1 MISREELAQVARLAG
16 LDLSVEELE
25 RLARDL
31 TTILD
36 YVARLD
42 ELDLGVSPAVS
53 HETERATPLRADRVA
68 PKEAR
73 TAALIPVPTTAAG
86 LIRVPKVLT

>member
-1 MISREELAQVARLAG
+1 MISREEFAQVARLAG
-16 LDLSVEELE
+16 LDLSVEEQE
-25 RLARDL
+25 RLVRDL

-53 HETERATPLRADRVA
+53 HDTERTTPLRADRVA
-68 PKEAR
+68 PQKSR
-73 TAALIPVPTTAAG
+73 TDALVPVPTTATG
-86 LIRVPKVLT
+86 FIRVPKVLT